1 MTTPFAALILERDPY
16 VLADLPGLFQ
26 AYLQDA
32 GGFLFVGL
40 LFYFLIVLL
49 RPAQQQQTAV
59 GKSLSLFMLGCVAV
73 AMLCYAGYGALVMA
87 EWAKPGQFGADLLN
101 IKPPQD
107 PTGYVKTVTPR
118 FSLLGYT
125 DRDLPEYVRPFPP
138 PATLKLEPGQPYPQP
153 YPWQALLL
161 SVGGLASLLGAAAPF
176 AAGMR
181 KLRWRRVWAIAV
193 LSMKEVYRNRVFLA
207 FLIVLVPFL
216 FPITMFLPFKAE
228 DELRMGVK
236 WVSVITS
243 VLLLL
248 AGVLLAAFA
257 LPNDVKSQNIYTI
270 VTKPVERFEIVLGRF
285 LGYVALFSLAPLL
298 VGVLSLIFLVASKPS
313 EASRKQ
319 TETARVAVRGKLQ
332 FLSRKSDF
340 VGVDVGREFNYRR
353 YIGGDP
359 NSSQRAVYQFP
370 AVPSGMGSAPGQ
382 AVPVEF
388 TFDIYR
394 LTKGEENKGVD
405 VNVRVTSW
413 QCPQRPPGLEE
424 RSGEWEWADPAARA
438 NYAADAAA
446 ELLKL
451 PQYANDPGFQGDP
464 AAVAGRAVNRLRNVT
479 PKDPEWA
486 VVNTLARK
494 YGFYEFAGKEVFDF
508 QPERVFVPAALF
520 ENATGG
526 KKPANAPAV
535 QVFVHCTT
543 SSQMLGM
550 AEGDLYLIEREQ
562 SFAQNYLKATFGLWC
577 WLVLV
582 IGLCV
587 TLSTYLDAVVTLL
600 CVVFLFGCAFFAG
613 YIQEQAQNIG
623 QGQSGPFASL
633 NQLLQAKAPTAQAEN
648 TAVEKAA
655 DTLDVVGAKWGF
667 RRLLNVFPDVE
678 AFYWTHY
685 VSEGF
690 NVSFEHLFLNLVLL
704 VAYLFP
710 WFLLGYYLIRGR
722 EVAA

>member
-32 GGFLFVGL
+32 GGFLFSGL
-40 LFYFLIVLL
+40 LAFFLIVLVK
-49 RPAQQQQTAV
+49 PTQQQQTAV
-59 GKSLSLFMLGCVAV
+59 GKSLSLFMLVCVAV
-73 AMLCYAGYGALVMA
+73 AMLAYAGYGALVIA
-87 EWAKPGQFGADLLN
+87 EKTRPQLFGADLLN
-101 IKPPQD
+101 VKPPQD

-125 DRDLPEYVRPFPP
+125 HEELPPYVRPFIPP
-138 PATLKLEPGQPYPQP
+138 PDKAGAKMP

-161 SVGGLASLLGAAAPF
+161 SLGGLASLLGAAAPF
-176 AAGMR
+176 AAGVG
-181 KLRWRRVWAIAV
+181 KLRWRRIWAIAV

-298 VGVLSLIFLVASKPS
+298 VGVLSLLFLSASKPS
-313 EASRKQ
+313 EASRQQ
-319 TETARVAVRGKLQ
+319 TETARVAVRGKLL
-332 FLSRKSDF
+332 FLSRKADF
-340 VGVDVGREFNYRR
+340 DGTDVGREFNYRR

-359 NSSQRAVYQFP
+359 NSSQRAVYQF
-370 AVPSGMGSAPGQ
+370 ASVPSGMASAPGQ
-382 AVPVEF
+382 QVPVEF

-394 LTKGEENKGVD
+394 LTKGEEGKGVD
-405 VNVRVTSW
+405 VNMRITSW
-413 QCPQRPPGLEE
+413 QCQQRPPGLREGT
-424 RSGEWEWADPAARA
+424 GEWEWSDPAAQA
-438 NYAADAAA
+438 NYKAEAVA

-451 PQYANDPGFQGDP
+451 PRYANDPSYQGEP
-464 AAVAGRAVNRLRNVT
+464 TAVANRAVNRLRNVT

-494 YGFYEFAGKEVFDF
+494 YGFYEFAGKEVFDYR
-508 QPERVFVPAALF
+508 PERVVVPAALF
-520 ENATGG
+520 ENATAG

-543 SSQMLGM
+543 TSQMLGM
-550 AEGDLYLIEREQ
+550 AEGDLYLIEKEQ

-600 CVVFLFGCAFFAG
+600 CVVFLFGCAFFTG

-623 QGQSGPFASL
+623 QGQAGPFAAL
-633 NQLLQAKAPTAQAEN
+633 NQLLQAKSPTAQADN

-655 DTLDVVGAKWGF
+655 DTIDLVGAKWGF

-690 NVSFEHLFLNLVLL
+690 NVSFEHLAMNFVML